1 MNFPR
6 LIVWPLCLLLALA
19 SASLTAADDAKPRAP
34 RVGLVLAGGGA
45 RGLAHIG
52 VIKYLEENNIR
63 VDAIAGTSMGSIVGG
78 LYASG
83 MSAAE
88 IEQVVSTLD
97 WQKAFN
103 DDAPRNQLTFR
114 RKQEDYDFLARGR
127 LRFKDG
133 RFRIP
138 MGIVEGQ
145 NLNLMLHDLVSH
157 VSNITDF
164 DQLPIPY
171 RAVATDIA
179 TGDTVVLDHGDL
191 ATAMRASM
199 SIPSAFAPVDVDG
212 KLLVDGGIAKNI
224 PVDVVQAM
232 GVDRLIVI
240 DIGTPLS
247 TREQIEDG
255 GGFAIIDQLTTV
267 LTRKNSEQQIALMGP
282 DDILILP
289 ALDTAGITTMA
300 FNKAELAIQLGYDAA
315 RAAGEQ
321 LAVLATPRTRLQ
333 LVQTSAPKA
342 TKSPLIQR
350 VEIHTDAS
358 VSRQLLRNMISQ
370 REGKRLDRRK
380 LEEDITAIYGLD
392 EFSRVDYDLT
402 RSDGKNV
409 LNVRAIAHPAGISY
423 LKMGISWEQDSRGDS
438 EFGVRASWRQKGI
451 NALGAEWYTLAQLG
465 GRSLF
470 GTEFYQPLDI
480 NRRYFLDAQYQY
492 QQRLLNF
499 SEDGEVR
506 ARVVVDDHVLEFGPG
521 INFDNTAALR
531 GGLFTGTA
539 NTDIQI
545 GSPLLT
551 SSSQDDGGIFAE
563 LRYDT
568 LDRAYFPGHGTRLSS
583 HYASG
588 KDEFG
593 AEADYE
599 AWSTIALLARSF
611 GRNSIIATARWSEL
625 DIDNSTL
632 ILPSQVFSLGGFLS
646 LSGYTRDS
654 LAGNYLAA
662 ANLVFYRRLTEQS
675 FLPID
680 FPVYAGASIETG
692 NVWLRRNDVTADE
705 LLYAGSLFIGIDSP
719 LGPVFLGAGFGE
731 HDQRALY
738 LQIGQ
743 VFD

>member
-1 MNFPR
+1 M
-6 LIVWPLCLLLALA
+6 CLLLAVSAVTPAAA
-19 SASLTAADDAKPRAP
+19 SDASVTAP

-52 VIKYLEENNIR
+52 VIKYLEENNIK
-63 VDAIAGTSMGSIVGG
+63 VHAIAGTSMGSIVGG

-83 MSAAE
+83 MSSAE
-88 IEQVVSTLD
+88 IEKVVSALD

-103 DDAPRNQLTFR
+103 DDAPRELLTFR

-127 LRFKDG
+127 LRFNDG

-157 VSNITDF
+157 VSNVTDF
-164 DQLPIPY
+164 DLLPIPY

-179 TGDTVVLDHGDL
+179 TGDPVVLDHGDL

-289 ALDTAGITTMA
+289 ALDAAGITTMA
-300 FNKAELAIQLGYDAA
+300 FNKAELAIQLGYEAA
-315 RAAGEQ
+315 RAAQKQ
-321 LAVLATPRTRLQ
+321 LAVLE
-333 LVQTSAPKA
+333 APDA
-342 TKSPLIQR
+342 ASQIALR
-350 VEIHTDAS
+350 VEKPPVIDRIEVNTDAP
-358 VSRQLLRNMISQ
+358 VSSQLLRNMISQ
-370 REGKRLDRRK
+370 REGKRLDRHK
-380 LEEDITAIYGLD
+380 LEEDITEIYGLD
-392 EFSRVDYDLT
+392 EFSRVDYHTT
-402 RSDGKNV
+402 RVDGKNV
-409 LNVRAIAHPAGISY
+409 LVVTATANPEGISY
-423 LKMGISWEQDSRGDS
+423 LKMGINWDQDSRGDS

-480 NRRYFLDAQYQY
+480 NRRFFVDAKYQY
-492 QQRLLNF
+492 EQRLLNL
-499 SEDGEVR
+499 SDNGEVR
-506 ARVVVDDHVLEFGPG
+506 ARVLVDDHVVEIGPG
-521 INFDNTAALR
+521 VNFGNVAALR
-531 GGLFTGTA
+531 GGLFAGSTD
-539 NTDIQI
+539 TDIQI

-551 SSSQDDGGIFAE
+551 SSSQDDGGAFAE

-568 LDRAYFPGHGTRLSS
+568 LDRAFFPGHGARLHS
-583 HYASG
+583 HYAVG
-588 KDEFG
+588 NDEYG
-593 AEADYE
+593 AEADYK
-599 AWSTIALLARSF
+599 AWSTVALLARSF
-611 GRNSIIATARWSEL
+611 GRNSITATARWSEV

-719 LGPVFLGAGFGE
+719 VGPVFLGAGFGE
-731 HDQRALY
+731 NDQRALY